1 MENTILPY
9 EERAVHVRFEGQSWT
24 LALAVLN
31 LREPFDP
38 EAVRTALAN
47 HFDVPLQKFAVYVV
61 EQHPNGNVTV
71 RPEAIFG

>member
-1 MENTILPY
+1 MENAILPY
-9 EERAVHVRFEGQSWT
+9 EDRAVHVRFEGQSWT

-31 LREPFDP
+31 LPGAFSPDE
-38 EAVRTALAN
+38 VRTALAN